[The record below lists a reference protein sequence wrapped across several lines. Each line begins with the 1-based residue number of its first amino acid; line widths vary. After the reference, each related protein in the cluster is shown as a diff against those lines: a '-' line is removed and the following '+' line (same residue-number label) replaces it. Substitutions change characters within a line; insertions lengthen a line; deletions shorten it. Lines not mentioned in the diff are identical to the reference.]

1 MSRLDAGASGP
12 ISGRYREPTL
22 EPVGMTRFA
31 HISDLHVL
39 ELEGTAP
46 SRFLNK
52 RATGMINLVGPRRG
66 QHAIEILEA
75 LVEDLRDEALDHV
88 LVTGD
93 LTNLALESEFTR
105 ARGLLEPIALYERL
119 SIVPGNHDVYTRGSE
134 REQRFERYFGD
145 LMWAQGT
152 EAADQVYPW
161 CKDVDGVAVVGLC
174 SARPRLPFIATGE
187 IGEEQLER
195 LAALADEHDFASRFT
210 IVLVHHNLHERTTRK
225 NLMHGL
231 NDRQALLDLCDAK
244 GVNLVLHGHTHVAH
258 RFEHGDVQVIGCG
271 SSTWKSEHPDHVARY
286 NIYHVVQGRLAEVE
300 TRIYNHVSGRFEA
313 GGTGA
318 PEPAHVSAV

>member
-1 MSRLDAGASGP
+1 
-12 ISGRYREPTL
+12 
-22 EPVGMTRFA
+22 MTRFA

-39 ELEGTAP
+39 ELEGTTP
-46 SRFLNK
+46 VRFLNK

-66 QHAIEILEA
+66 QHDIAILEA
-75 LVEDLRDEALDHV
+75 LVEDLSSEEVEHV

-93 LTNLALESEFTR
+93 LTNLALESEFAR

-119 SIVPGNHDVYTRGSE
+119 SVVPGNHDIYTRGSE

-145 LMWAQGT
+145 LMWPSETTASDRT
-152 EAADQVYPW
+152 YPW
-161 CKDVDGVAVVGLC
+161 YKDVNGVAVVGLC

-187 IGEEQLER
+187 IGGDQLDRLKLLAER
-195 LAALADEHDFASRFT
+195 HDFENRFT
-210 IVLVHHNLHERTTRK
+210 IVLVHHNLHERTKRK

-231 NDRQALLDLCDAK
+231 NDRRELLELCESV

-258 RFEHGDVQVIGCG
+258 TFDHGPVTVIGCG

-286 NIYHVVQGRLAEVE
+286 NIYHVGESGLAEVE
-300 TRIYNHVSGRFEA
+300 TRIFNRASRSFEA
-313 GGTGA
+313 GKPRD
-318 PEPAHVSAV
+318 PEPVNVPAV